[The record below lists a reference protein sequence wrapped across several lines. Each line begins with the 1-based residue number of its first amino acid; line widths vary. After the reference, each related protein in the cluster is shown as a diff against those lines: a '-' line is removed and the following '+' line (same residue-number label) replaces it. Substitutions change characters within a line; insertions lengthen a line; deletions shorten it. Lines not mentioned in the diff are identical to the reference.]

1 MGEIEGDSSNNNNS
15 SNSSNNSSKHSVQAM
30 VRLWSHEMLRVFSD
44 RLVDDVDRNICLDII
59 SRSSGQHL
67 ASQGDLKSCMG
78 YTTAA
83 AAAAATA
90 APAAPFDAKY
100 MDALIFCDFL
110 HPEMEPKAYEE
121 TPSLQVLRL
130 SMVQQLEEYNLVS
143 TKPMRLVLFNYAIQH
158 VARVSRILRTPGG
171 HALLVG
177 VGGSGR
183 QSLTY
188 LAGYMGGFELKQI
201 RITANYSMV
210 DFHDDLKDAMM
221 TAASSSNDDPSNSD
235 SNVVPGTPTIFLLSD
250 TQIQNETMVENI
262 SNLLN
267 SGEVP
272 NMMGQEDM
280 ANAVES
286 IRQSAKSDRTYMKA
300 LEQQERGSGGG
311 SKSLIVQVHGT
322 RDVDLPVPTAL

>member
-1 MGEIEGDSSNNNNS
+1 M
-15 SNSSNNSSKHSVQAM
+15 A
-30 VRLWSHEMLRVFSD
+30 
-44 RLVDDVDRNICLDII
+44 
-59 SRSSGQHL
+59 
-67 ASQGDLKSCMG
+67 
-78 YTTAA
+78 
-83 AAAAATA
+83 
-90 APAAPFDAKY
+90 
-100 MDALIFCDFL
+100 
-110 HPEMEPKAYEE
+110 
-121 TPSLQVLRL
+121 
-130 SMVQQLEEYNLVS
+130 
-143 TKPMRLVLFNYAIQH
+143 AIQ
-158 VARVSRILRTPGG
+158 S
-171 HALLVG
+171 
-177 VGGSGR
+177 
-183 QSLTY
+183 
-188 LAGYMGGFELKQI
+188 
-201 RITANYSMV
+201 N
-210 DFHDDLKDAMM
+210 
-221 TAASSSNDDPSNSD
+221 SSNDDPSNSD

>member
-1 MGEIEGDSSNNNNS
+1 VGEIEGDSSNNNNSNNNS

-78 YTTAA
+78 YTTATATATA
-83 AAAAATA
+83 AVPA

-121 TPSLQVLRL
+121 TPSLQALRL

-158 VARVSRILRTPGG
+158 VARVSRYVKWLI
-171 HALLVG
+171 H
-177 VGGSGR
+177 VGGTRCVTS
-183 QSLTY
+183 STDH
-188 LAGYMGGFELKQI
+188 YMKLQA
-201 RITANYSMV
+201 RITWTV
-210 DFHDDLKDAMM
+210 EVIRTCLF
-221 TAASSSNDDPSNSD
+221 
-235 SNVVPGTPTIFLLSD
+235 VFL
-250 TQIQNETMVENI
+250 MF
-262 SNLLN
+262 
-267 SGEVP
+267 
-272 NMMGQEDM
+272 
-280 ANAVES
+280 
-286 IRQSAKSDRTYMKA
+286 
-300 LEQQERGSGGG
+300 
-311 SKSLIVQVHGT
+311 
-322 RDVDLPVPTAL
+322 DV

>member
-1 MGEIEGDSSNNNNS
+1 
-15 SNSSNNSSKHSVQAM
+15 
-30 VRLWSHEMLRVFSD
+30 
-44 RLVDDVDRNICLDII
+44 
-59 SRSSGQHL
+59 
-67 ASQGDLKSCMG
+67 
-78 YTTAA
+78 
-83 AAAAATA
+83 
-90 APAAPFDAKY
+90 
-100 MDALIFCDFL
+100 
-110 HPEMEPKAYEE
+110 
-121 TPSLQVLRL
+121 
-130 SMVQQLEEYNLVS
+130 
-143 TKPMRLVLFNYAIQH
+143 
-158 VARVSRILRTPGG
+158 
-171 HALLVG
+171 
-177 VGGSGR
+177 
-183 QSLTY
+183 
-188 LAGYMGGFELKQI
+188 MGGFELKQI

-300 LEQQERGSGGG
+300 LDQQERGSGGG

>member
-1 MGEIEGDSSNNNNS
+1 M
-15 SNSSNNSSKHSVQAM
+15 
-30 VRLWSHEMLRVFSD
+30 
-44 RLVDDVDRNICLDII
+44 
-59 SRSSGQHL
+59 
-67 ASQGDLKSCMG
+67 
-78 YTTAA
+78 
-83 AAAAATA
+83 
-90 APAAPFDAKY
+90 
-100 MDALIFCDFL
+100 
-110 HPEMEPKAYEE
+110 
-121 TPSLQVLRL
+121 
-130 SMVQQLEEYNLVS
+130 
-143 TKPMRLVLFNYAIQH
+143 
-158 VARVSRILRTPGG
+158 
-171 HALLVG
+171 
-177 VGGSGR
+177 
-183 QSLTY
+183 
-188 LAGYMGGFELKQI
+188 I

-300 LEQQERGSGGG
+300 LEQPQFSERRARVLLTTTLSIHHFII
-311 SKSLIVQVHGT
+311 STT
-322 RDVDLPVPTAL
+322 RFYFNSFLV

>member
-1 MGEIEGDSSNNNNS
+1 
-15 SNSSNNSSKHSVQAM
+15 
-30 VRLWSHEMLRVFSD
+30 
-44 RLVDDVDRNICLDII
+44 
-59 SRSSGQHL
+59 
-67 ASQGDLKSCMG
+67 
-78 YTTAA
+78 
-83 AAAAATA
+83 
-90 APAAPFDAKY
+90 
-100 MDALIFCDFL
+100 
-110 HPEMEPKAYEE
+110 
-121 TPSLQVLRL
+121 
-130 SMVQQLEEYNLVS
+130 VS